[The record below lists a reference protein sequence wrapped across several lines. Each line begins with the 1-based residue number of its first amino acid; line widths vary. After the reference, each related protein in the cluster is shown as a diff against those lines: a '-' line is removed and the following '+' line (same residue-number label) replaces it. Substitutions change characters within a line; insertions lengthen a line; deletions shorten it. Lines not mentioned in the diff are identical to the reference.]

1 MMLRN
6 RLAATPLQ
14 QWLVAPD
21 PGSLERVVR
30 LQLRPSKMLV
40 STVLDLTV
48 AAHQEAGVVER
59 AFLVARLGLKAHGMH
74 THILLGGSKH
84 QRVQKVIQRRIRFF
98 VQLCGA
104 KIFV

>member
-1 MMLRN
+1 
-6 RLAATPLQ
+6 
-14 QWLVAPD
+14 
-21 PGSLERVVR
+21 
-30 LQLRPSKMLV
+30 MLV

-84 QRVQKVIQRRIRFF
+84 QRVQKVIQRRIRFEMQSRHNF
-98 VQLCGA
+98 LKRTRPGFSLIPRRVQGQAQKVCRH
-104 KIFV
+104 